1 MDFLVSNIGG
11 KMKKENNI
19 LRTLV
24 AWLLIFLVCLDIVAV
39 IMIID
44 ILQYSVLITIP
55 LLIVIV
61 AFTVSL
67 NVALIVMLIETKNE
81 WK

>member
-1 MDFLVSNIGG
+1 
-11 KMKKENNI
+11 MKKENNI

-24 AWLLIFLVCLDIVAV
+24 AWLLIFLVCLDIVAIV
-39 IMIID
+39 LIID
-44 ILQYSVLITIP
+44 ILQYSLLTTIP
-55 LLIVIV
+55 LVIVII
-61 AFTVSL
+61 ALTVSL

>member
-1 MDFLVSNIGG
+1 
-11 KMKKENNI
+11 MKKENKI

-24 AWLLIFLVCLDIVAV
+24 AWLLIFLVCLDLVA
-39 IMIID
+39 IILIID
-44 ILQYSVLITIP
+44 ILQYSLLTTIP

>member
-1 MDFLVSNIGG
+1 
-11 KMKKENNI
+11 MKKENNI

-44 ILQYSVLITIP
+44 ILQYSVLTTIP

>member
-1 MDFLVSNIGG
+1 MDFLVSNIGE
-11 KMKKENNI
+11 KMKKENKI

-24 AWLLIFLVCLDIVAV
+24 AWLLIFLVCLDLVA
-39 IMIID
+39 IILIID
-44 ILQYSVLITIP
+44 ILQYSLLTTIP

-67 NVALIVMLIETKNE
+67 NVALSVMLIETKNE

>member
-1 MDFLVSNIGG
+1 
-11 KMKKENNI
+11 MKKKEDKI

-24 AWLLIFLVCLDIVAV
+24 SWLLIFLVCLDVAAVV
-39 IMIID
+39 IIID
-44 ILQYSVLITIP
+44 ILQYSLVTTIP

-61 AFTVSL
+61 ALTVSL

>member
-1 MDFLVSNIGG
+1 MTNEDKILRALVS
-11 KMKKENNI
+11 
-19 LRTLV
+19 L
-24 AWLLIFLVCLDIVAV
+24 LLIFLVCLDIVAV

-44 ILQYSVLITIP
+44 ILQYSVLTTIP

-61 AFTVSL
+61 AFTVTL

>member
-1 MDFLVSNIGG
+1 
-11 KMKKENNI
+11 MKNEDKI

-24 AWLLIFLVCLDIVAV
+24 SLLLIFMVCLDLVAIVL
-39 IMIID
+39 IID
-44 ILQYSVLITIP
+44 ILQYSLLTTIP

-67 NVALIVMLIETKNE
+67 NVSLIVMLIETRDE

>member
-1 MDFLVSNIGG
+1 MTNEDKILRALVS
-11 KMKKENNI
+11 
-19 LRTLV
+19 L
-24 AWLLIFLVCLDIVAV
+24 LLIFLVCLDIVAV

-44 ILQYSVLITIP
+44 ILQYSVLTTIP

>member
-1 MDFLVSNIGG
+1 
-11 KMKKENNI
+11 MKKENNI

-24 AWLLIFLVCLDIVAV
+24 AWLMIFLVCLDIVAIV
-39 IMIID
+39 LIID
-44 ILQYSVLITIP
+44 ILQYSLLTTIP
-55 LLIVIV
+55 LVIVII
-61 AFTVSL
+61 ALTVSL

>member
-1 MDFLVSNIGG
+1 MTNEDKILRALVS
-11 KMKKENNI
+11 
-19 LRTLV
+19 L
-24 AWLLIFLVCLDIVAV
+24 LLIFLVCLDVAAV
-39 IMIID
+39 VMIID
-44 ILQYSVLITIP
+44 ILQYSLVTTIP

-61 AFTVSL
+61 ALTVSL

>member
-1 MDFLVSNIGG
+1 
-11 KMKKENNI
+11 MKKENKL
-19 LRTLV
+19 LRILV
-24 AWLLIFLVCLDIVAV
+24 AGLILCLVCLDLATVV
-39 IMIID
+39 LIID
-44 ILQYSVLITIP
+44 ILQYSLLTTIP

-67 NVALIVMLIETKNE
+67 NVALILMLIETKNE

>member
-1 MDFLVSNIGG
+1 
-11 KMKKENNI
+11 MKKEDKI

-24 AWLLIFLVCLDIVAV
+24 SWLLIFLVCLDVAAVV
-39 IMIID
+39 IIID
-44 ILQYSVLITIP
+44 ILQYSLVTTIP

-61 AFTVSL
+61 ALTVSL

>member
-1 MDFLVSNIGG
+1 
-11 KMKKENNI
+11 MKKEDKI

-24 AWLLIFLVCLDIVAV
+24 SWLIIFLVGLDIVA
-39 IMIID
+39 IILIID
-44 ILQYSVLITIP
+44 ILQYSVLTTIP

-67 NVALIVMLIETKNE
+67 NVSLIVMLIETRDE

>member
-1 MDFLVSNIGG
+1 
-11 KMKKENNI
+11 MKKENKL
-19 LRTLV
+19 LRILV
-24 AWLLIFLVCLDIVAV
+24 AGLILCLICINIVAV

-44 ILQYSVLITIP
+44 ILQYSVLTTIP

-67 NVALIVMLIETKNE
+67 NAALIVMLIETKNE

>member
-1 MDFLVSNIGG
+1 
-11 KMKKENNI
+11 MKKEDKI

-24 AWLLIFLVCLDIVAV
+24 SWLIIFLVGLDIVA
-39 IMIID
+39 IILIID
-44 ILQYSVLITIP
+44 ILQYSVLTTIP

>member
-1 MDFLVSNIGG
+1 
-11 KMKKENNI
+11 MKKEDKI

-24 AWLLIFLVCLDIVAV
+24 IGLILCIVCLDVVAV
-39 IMIID
+39 VIIID
-44 ILQYSVLITIP
+44 ILKYSLLTTIP

-67 NVALIVMLIETKNE
+67 NVSLIAMLIETRDE